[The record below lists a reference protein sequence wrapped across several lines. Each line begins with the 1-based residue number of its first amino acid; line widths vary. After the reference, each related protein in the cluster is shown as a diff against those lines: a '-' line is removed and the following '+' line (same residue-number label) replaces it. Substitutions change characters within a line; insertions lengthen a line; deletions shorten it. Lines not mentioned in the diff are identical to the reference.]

1 VTEDAA
7 IGGISMSAG
16 NKVALLHDLPVEVVV
31 ELGRTRLTVRQL
43 AELDRDD
50 VIDLARDAE
59 LPLDLVAG
67 GRLIARGEVVMVGE
81 KMALRITEVFGD
93 ESARSAG

>member
-1 VTEDAA
+1 
-7 IGGISMSAG
+7 MSAG
-16 NKVALLHDLPVEVVV
+16 SKVAMLHDLPVEVVV

-50 VIDLARDAE
+50 VVDLARDAE

-81 KMALRITEVFGD
+81 KMALRITEVFNE

>member
-1 VTEDAA
+1 
-7 IGGISMSAG
+7 MSDR
-16 NKVALLHDLPVEVVV
+16 NKVSLLNELPVEVVV

-50 VIDLARDAE
+50 VVDLGRDAE

-67 GRLIARGEVVMVGE
+67 GKLIARGEVVMVGE
-81 KMALRITEVFGD
+81 KMALRITELVGE
-93 ESARSAG
+93 ESLRSAG

>member
-1 VTEDAA
+1 
-7 IGGISMSAG
+7 MSDR
-16 NKVALLHDLPVEVVV
+16 NKVSLLNELPVEVVV

-50 VIDLARDAE
+50 VVDLGRDAE

-67 GRLIARGEVVMVGE
+67 GKLIARGEVVMVGE
-81 KMALRITEVFGD
+81 KMALRITELVGE
-93 ESARSAG
+93 ESMRSAG

>member
-1 VTEDAA
+1 
-7 IGGISMSAG
+7 MSAG
-16 NKVALLHDLPVEVVV
+16 SKVALLHDLPVEVVV

-59 LPLDLVAG
+59 MPLDLVAG

-81 KMALRITEVFGD
+81 KMALRVTEVFN
-93 ESARSAG
+93 EETVRSAG